1 VSAAITDAAQ
11 AAVPLNLSKEGSIMG
26 LKKILAFTFI
36 SLLGLSLLA
45 SSALAQKK
53 VLIVQ
58 SYHAE
63 YDWTDGVSNAIIGIL
78 DRAGI
83 QHRTFYMDTKRKS
96 GLEWKEESGRA
107 AEKEMLSYNP
117 DVVIAVDDDPQ
128 EYLVKKYAGNEKF
141 QFVFCGM
148 NGELETYG
156 YPAKNI
162 TGILERTYADQS
174 VKLLSQIIPGVKKAA
189 FIADDSS
196 TASLVIGQI
205 QQKAKIA
212 PLPIALAP
220 PEQPATFEEWKKTV
234 RKYDGDASIGAFLIP
249 LYHTVKKADGMSM
262 TASDVMD
269 WTVKNTRKPI
279 VGLWPFGPKDGA
291 LCAVVVDPK
300 EHGTVAGQMAVA
312 ITGGKKAS
320 DLPIVENKQ
329 GYVIINQKTAQDLG
343 IQVPYEIFS
352 AANQL
357 IK

>member
-1 VSAAITDAAQ
+1 MD
-11 AAVPLNLSKEGSIMG
+11 
-26 LKKILAFTFI
+26 LKKTLAFTFI
-36 SLLGLSLLA
+36 LFFGLSLLA
-45 SSALAQKK
+45 SLALAQKK

-63 YDWTDGVSNAIIGIL
+63 YDWTAGVSNAIISIL

-83 QHRTFYMDTKRKS
+83 EHRTFYMDTKRRS
-96 GLEWKEESGRA
+96 GREWKEESGRV
-107 AEKEMLSYNP
+107 AEKEMLAYKP

-128 EYLVKKYAGNEKF
+128 QYLVKKYAGNENF

-148 NGELETYG
+148 NGEMETYG

-162 TGILERTYADQS
+162 TGILERTYVDQS
-174 VKLLSQIIPGVKKAA
+174 VKLLSQIAPSIKKAA

-205 QQKAKIA
+205 QQKARIL
-212 PLPIALAP
+212 PLPIELTS
-220 PEQPATFEEWKKTV
+220 PEQPSTFEQWQKTV
-234 RKYDGDASIGAFLIP
+234 QKYERDSSIGALLIP
-249 LYHTVKKADGMSM
+249 LYHTVKKADGISM
-262 TASDVMD
+262 TPSDVME

-312 ITGGKKAS
+312 IAGGQKAG
-320 DLPIVENKQ
+320 DLPVVENKQ
-329 GYVIINQKTAQDLG
+329 GHVIINVKTAQDLG
-343 IQVPYEIFS
+343 IQVPYEILS

-357 IK
+357 IQ